1 MSVLKASSK
10 KALFTSIFVS
20 TMALSSTVSADET
33 GVASVLSSMMQN
45 VIAQTTADM
54 DIQLQKSIIELG
66 HSIEIVPA
74 ELDMP
79 VTSVTITDLASIEK
93 TEALNFSEEAND

>member
-20 TMALSSTVSADET
+20 TMALSSTVSADES

-45 VIAQTTADM
+45 VIAQTTQEM

-66 HSIEIVPA
+66 HSIEIVPT

-79 VTSVTITDLASIEK
+79 ATSVTITDLASVEK
-93 TEALNFSEEAND
+93 SEDLNFSEEAND

>member
-20 TMALSSTVSADET
+20 TMALSSTASADET

-45 VIAQTTADM
+45 VIAQTTQEM

-66 HSIEIVPA
+66 HSIEIAPT

-93 TEALNFSEEAND
+93 SEDLNFSEEAND